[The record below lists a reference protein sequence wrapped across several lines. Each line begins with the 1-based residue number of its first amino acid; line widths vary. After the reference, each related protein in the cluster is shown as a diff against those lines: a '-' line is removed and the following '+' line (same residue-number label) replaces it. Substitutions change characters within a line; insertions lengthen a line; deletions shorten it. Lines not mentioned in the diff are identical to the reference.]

1 MPMSSSSE
9 NQDREANVLFEMQ
22 MADPMSEEVL
32 DANSD
37 DVMDALLNHAADL
50 ALGPVVALNMH
61 TCSIKLRFQV
71 IARTDA
77 EIHKRLAKIIEV
89 IERKAELEMIRSRV
103 ESREDV
109 ADAPAGEM
117 ATA

>member
-1 MPMSSSSE
+1 MPMSTSPE

-37 DVMDALLNHAADL
+37 DVMEALLDHAADL

-77 EIHKRLAKIIEV
+77 EIHKRLAKIIAI
-89 IERKAELEMIRSRV
+89 IERETELEMVRSSV

-109 ADAPAGEM
+109 ADSPTGEM